1 MNSYPSQI
9 FDGVDDTDE
18 NGVQTSWLES
28 GSDAMAPFYVGDEW
42 QWRRCSVL
50 SFNSTTNKYRV
61 KFLPNGLE
69 KEVKRLNLL
78 FDAENRNEWQS
89 CREAAKSSREEAKKR
104 LRFDYFVSQQPM
116 EEVRAVQGSTIRGI
130 HEKVADGLPLDVAF
144 PQQGT
149 KLGNLLRDLTKQ
161 VIQQHTRSMKKSILF
176 YKLEHSKVEK
186 ERYTQLGLP
195 AVPEANPIPWSAKI
209 DIPRHPY
216 GERRKAMA
224 NIHYSSLPEVIVS
237 CGFSMLGLRNVN
249 FVDTHGCIA

>member
-1 MNSYPSQI
+1 MSLQI
-9 FDGVDDTDE
+9 FNGVEDTDE
-18 NGVQTSWLES
+18 NGVRASWLES
-28 GSDAMAPFYVGDEW
+28 GSNAMAPFYVGDEW

-50 SFNSTTNKYRV
+50 SFDEASNKYRV
-61 KFLPNGLE
+61 KFIPNGPE
-69 KEVKRLNLL
+69 KEVKRFNLL
-78 FDAENRNEWQS
+78 FDAENRDTWQS
-89 CREAAKSSREEAKKR
+89 CREAAKSWREDAKKR

-149 KLGNLLRDLTKQ
+149 KLGNLLRGLTKQ

-176 YKLEHSKVEK
+176 YKLEHSKVEM

-195 AVPEANPIPWSAKI
+195 EVPKASPIPWSAKI

-216 GERRKAMA
+216 TDRRKAMG
-224 NIHYSSLPEVIVS
+224 NIHYSSLPEVT
-237 CGFSMLGLRNVN
+237 GFFGFEVLQFAVLRP
-249 FVDTHGCIA
+249 C

>member
-1 MNSYPSQI
+1 
-9 FDGVDDTDE
+9 
-18 NGVQTSWLES
+18 
-28 GSDAMAPFYVGDEW
+28 MAPFYVGDEW

-50 SFNSTTNKYRV
+50 SFDSSTNKYRV

-69 KEVKRLNLL
+69 KEVKRFNLL
-78 FDAENRNEWQS
+78 FDAENRDSWES
-89 CREAAKSSREEAKKR
+89 CRDAAKSSREDAKKR

-186 ERYTQLGLP
+186 ERYIHLGLP
-195 AVPEANPIPWSAKI
+195 AVPEASPIPWSAKVN
-209 DIPRHPY
+209 IPQHPY
-216 GERRKAMA
+216 SERRKAMG
-224 NIHYSSLPEVIVS
+224 NIHYSSLSEVIVP
-237 CGFSMLGLRNVN
+237 LG
-249 FVDTHGCIA
+249 